1 MFSNVT
7 DRQDCFSLKCL
18 FVILL
23 GAIDDKRHEPFK
35 TNEFVIM
42 YSPFGTVQQ
51 SGRSYPH
58 NIYNICHTRKLITG
72 KLIMVST
79 DCMLFW
85 TIDLAHYTLNQDMMK
100 IVKMF
105 GQVTKV
111 QCSTELI
118 PQ

>member
-1 MFSNVT
+1 MSQLTHANAALETWVL
-7 DRQDCFSLKCL
+7 CFLMSQTGKIALAL
-18 FVILL
+18 NVILS

-58 NIYNICHTRKLITG
+58 NIYNIWHTRKLITG

-79 DCMLFW
+79 DCMLF
-85 TIDLAHYTLNQDMMK
+85 
-100 IVKMF
+100 
-105 GQVTKV
+105 
-111 QCSTELI
+111 
-118 PQ
+118 